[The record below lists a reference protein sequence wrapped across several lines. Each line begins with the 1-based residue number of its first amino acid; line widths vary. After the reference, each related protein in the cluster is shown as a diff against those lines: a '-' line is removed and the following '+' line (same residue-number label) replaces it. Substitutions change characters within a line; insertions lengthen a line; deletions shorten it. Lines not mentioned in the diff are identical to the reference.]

1 VAQYYITAFDL
12 IGDLSFGE
20 KFGCLDKA
28 DYVPFVGATKAIAK
42 ELTFTQ
48 MFIYYGLMGVRRYFM
63 PKHIA
68 GTRAQNMKRAI
79 DTVERRIERNTD
91 RKDFLYYILAANDE
105 KGMSRAEIHV
115 NSFSFNI
122 AGSESSATSLSGI
135 TFYIL
140 THLHAYQKLVDE
152 IRAAYSSEDEINI
165 SSVNNLGYLEAVVLE
180 SLRLYP
186 PVPGTL
192 PRVVPAGGET
202 IDGAYVPAG
211 TTVGVNHYSC
221 SRHPKNFYRHD
232 DFLPERWLP
241 ETRDAAPFDQ
251 DNRACTQ
258 PFSFGPRNC
267 LGKNLARAEMRLV
280 MAKLLWRYDLELMEG
295 NANWQKEQKVFGFWV
310 KGPLKCRLT
319 AVKRD

>member
-1 VAQYYITAFDL
+1 M

-20 KFGCLDKA
+20 KFGCLDKG

-48 MFIYYGLMGVRRYFM
+48 MFIYYGLNNVRRYFM

-79 DTVERRIERNTD
+79 DTVERRIQRDTD

-105 KGMSRAEIHV
+105 KGMSRPEIHV

-140 THLHAYQKLVDE
+140 TNPHAYQKLTTEIRSTYTSPDE
-152 IRAAYSSEDEINI
+152 ITI
-165 SSVNNLGYLEAVVLE
+165 SSVTTLQYLEAVVSE
-180 SLRLYP
+180 ALRLYP

-192 PRVVPAGGET
+192 PRVVPASNGSGGGET
-202 IDGAYVPAG
+202 IHGAFIPAG
-211 TTVGVNHYSC
+211 TTVGVNHFSI
-221 SRHPKNFYRHD
+221 SRHGDNFSRANE
-232 DFLPERWLP
+232 FLPERWLP
-241 ETRDAAPFDQ
+241 ETRDTAPFNQ
-251 DNRACTQ
+251 DDRACTQ

-267 LGKNLARAEMRLV
+267 LGKNLAKAEMRLV
-280 MAKLLWRYDLELMEG
+280 MAKLLWSFDLELVAG
-295 NANWQKEQKVFGFWV
+295 QGDWVAGQKVFGFWD
-310 KGPLKCRLT
+310 KPPLWCRLVPLER
-319 AVKRD
+319 A